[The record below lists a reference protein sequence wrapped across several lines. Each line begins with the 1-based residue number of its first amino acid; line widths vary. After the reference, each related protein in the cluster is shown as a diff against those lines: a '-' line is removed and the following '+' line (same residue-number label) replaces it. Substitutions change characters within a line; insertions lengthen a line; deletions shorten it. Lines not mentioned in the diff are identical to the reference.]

1 MPIVIPDNLPAF
13 SVMEKEGVQVMSEKK
28 ALRQDIRALEI
39 GLINLM
45 PNKVDT
51 ETQFIRLIGST
62 PLQINFTLIRMTE
75 HVSKSTS
82 MEYLNQFYVTYEEI
96 KDRKFDGLIITGAP
110 IEHLEYEEIYYW
122 QELCDVFD
130 WTQSNV
136 HSTFGICWGGMA
148 MMYYWYNLPKVQF
161 DQKLFGCYPQTN
173 HETNSPF
180 LRGFSDNIYIPV
192 SRWAGMDQKD
202 IDESKGLKTLLGS
215 QETGPCLIEDIRHHS
230 LYIMNHFEYSTDT
243 LMNEYNRDLN
253 AEGIEI
259 QLPKY
264 YFPNENPEI
273 KPINKWRSNGHL
285 LYSNWINY
293 IYQTTEYEL
302 AKIASERK
310 TGIKT

>member
-62 PLQINFTLIRMTE
+62 PLQINFTLIRMTD

-82 MEYLNQFYVTYEEI
+82 LEYLNQFYVTYEEI

-148 MMYYWYNLPKVQF
+148 MMYYWYNLKKIQF
-161 DQKLFGCYPQTN
+161 EHKLFGCYPQTN
-173 HETNSPF
+173 HQTNSPF
-180 LRGFSDNIYIPV
+180 LRGFSDDIHIPV

-202 IDESKGLKTLLGS
+202 IDESEGLKTLLGS
-215 QETGPCLIEDIRHHS
+215 QESGPCLIEDTRHHS

-243 LMNEYNRDLN
+243 LMNEYKRDLN
-253 AEGIEI
+253 ADGIEI
-259 QLPKY
+259 QLPKF
-264 YFPNENPEI
+264 YFPNENPAM